1 MDISVAPFAPTET
14 AAADR
19 AYAIVRA
26 GSIADTPDFP
36 LLGRE
41 GFAGSL
47 HHPWPGRDVEH
58 VLGLLDGEP
67 VGYLKLELPQRDNV
81 NNVNVELHVLPT
93 HRRHGVGRALHAHA
107 VARTRAVGR
116 RRVLGITTAT
126 PTAGGPAFAAAMGAV
141 AVLPEVRSRLDL
153 DAVDEALLDRLTKQS
168 WACADGYRIVRWRD
182 TTPEDIVAD
191 VAYLDSRLNLDAP
204 TGDMALE
211 GENTDAG
218 QIRAIEAA
226 IAANGRRSYH
236 SGALHEAS
244 GRLVAWTHLVL
255 IGGQHRHAW
264 QNITIVDPAHR
275 GHRLGTIVKI
285 ENLRYARSHEPGLE
299 VIDTFN
305 AAANVHMIAVNES
318 MGYRKVDGWT
328 QWQLTL

>member
-1 MDISVAPFAPTET
+1 MDIAVAPFAPTDPI
-14 AAADR
+14 AADQ

-36 LLGRE
+36 VLGRD
-41 GFAGSL
+41 GFIGSL

-67 VGYLKLELPQRDNV
+67 VGYLKLELPQRDNLG
-81 NNVNVELHVLPT
+81 NVNVELHVLPT
-93 HRRHGVGRALHAHA
+93 HRRRGVGRALHAHA
-107 VARTRAVGR
+107 VARTRALGR
-116 RRVLGITTAT
+116 QRVLGATAAA
-126 PTAGGPAFAAAMGAV
+126 PTAAGPAFAAAMGA
-141 AVLPEVRSRLDL
+141 AAALPEFRSRLDL
-153 DAVDEALLDRLTKQS
+153 DAVDETLLDRLVKES
-168 WACADGYRIVRWRD
+168 WTCADGYRIVRWRD

-191 VAYLDSRLNLDAP
+191 VAYLDGRLNVDAP
-204 TGDMALE
+204 TGDMAWE
-211 GENTDAG
+211 AENTDAA

-226 IAANGRRSYH
+226 IRANGRHSYH
-236 SGALHEAS
+236 SGAVHEGS
-244 GRLVAWTHLVL
+244 GRLAAWTHLVL

-264 QNITIVDPAHR
+264 QNITIVDPEHR
-275 GHRLGTIVKI
+275 GHRLGMIVKI

-305 AAANVHMIAVNES
+305 AAANDHMIAINES
-318 MGYRKVDGWT
+318 MGFRKVDGWT